1 MSEQIESKGVED
13 LSKNVDNPDDATELI
28 KKIDKVIKI
37 KKNNILTPAY
47 QQGVVFRRLKTN
59 NRFTSSVSEFKISKT
74 TINLKIYCK
83 IY

>member
-1 MSEQIESKGVED
+1 MSEKIESKGVED

-59 NRFTSSVSEFKISKT
+59 NRFTSAVSEFKISKT
-74 TINLKIYCK
+74 TINLKIYFK